1 MCLKLPLLHPC
12 IYLIAGYYKIS
23 AYEKAKYMTNA
34 RQFANVAKA
43 TLPGSNSVSDFARLT
58 SYETDLTRGMKCT
71 VSVLC
76 LSMVPPILS

>member
-1 MCLKLPLLHPC
+1 MCLKLLHLCSC

-23 AYEKAKYMTNA
+23 AYEKSKYMTNA

-43 TLPGSNSVSDFARLT
+43 SLPGSNSVSDFARLT
-58 SYETDLTRGMKCT
+58 SYETDLTRGVKCT

-76 LSMVPPILS
+76 LTMGPPILS

>member
-1 MCLKLPLLHPC
+1 MYLKLLHLHSC

-23 AYEKAKYMTNA
+23 AYEKSKYMTNA

-58 SYETDLTRGMKCT
+58 SYETDLTRGVICT
-71 VSVLC
+71 VPVLY
-76 LSMVPPILS
+76 LTMVPPILS